1 MFSSEWGV
9 EDYTQS
15 TISFTPLEL
24 MVLEHALL
32 EGGLK
37 QAETIKSVLGE
48 TAAKA
53 MLKAYEKIAEAIEN
67 Q

>member
-1 MFSSEWGV
+1 MFSSEWGG
-9 EDYTQS
+9 EDYSQN

-37 QAETIKSVLGE
+37 QIETIKSVLGE

>member
-9 EDYTQS
+9 EDYSQD

-24 MVLEHALL
+24 MVLEYALL
-32 EGGLK
+32 EGGVK
-37 QAETIKSVLGE
+37 QIETIKIVFGE